1 MLFFTQETQ
10 KKQRR
15 TFNSMEKYLEELCGE
30 MREIY
35 KLMMK
40 RIREEGKLLE
50 TDVLF
55 MRLYKTKIEQNTN
68 YKE

>member
-1 MLFFTQETQ
+1 MG
-10 KKQRR
+10 
-15 TFNSMEKYLEELCGE
+15 KYPERLVEQ

-40 RIREEGKLLE
+40 RIREEGKLNE

-55 MRLYKTKIEQNTN
+55 MRLFKTEFDR
-68 YKE
+68 KE

>member
-1 MLFFTQETQ
+1 
-10 KKQRR
+10 
-15 TFNSMEKYLEELCGE
+15 MEKYLEELCGE

-68 YKE
+68 FKE